1 MRAQHS
7 ELDVVPIVVR
17 WRAHRSASRLTTQA
31 AGSGLCHVLDRDEGG
46 RLTARPAGSAPSQQA
61 GGGRCQRPGRP
72 RAPDRHTL
80 QTGAL
85 QTVTRVASVWE
96 STLRGLIK

>member
-17 WRAHRSASRLTTQA
+17 WRAHHPASRFA
-31 AGSGLCHVLDRDEGG
+31 AQSVGWR
-46 RLTARPAGSAPSQQA
+46 RLVSATWAAARSKES
-61 GGGRCQRPGRP
+61 
-72 RAPDRHTL
+72 RAPDRH
-80 QTGAL
+80 AL